1 LILKDHLDLEVQLVN
16 RDHVVSLG
24 SQDRQVNKVPQ
35 VNADLQDPLVC
46 LVNQEL
52 EVIEGIEVGTSII
65 GSFF

>member
-1 LILKDHLDLEVQLVN
+1 VN
-16 RDHVVSLG
+16 KGHVVSLG

>member
-1 LILKDHLDLEVQLVN
+1 LDLEVQLVN
-16 RDHVVSLG
+16 KDHVVSLG

-46 LVNQEL
+46 LVSQEL